1 VKKEISMKIIG
12 LTGSIA
18 SGKTTLLKIF
28 SKLGYPTI
36 SADEV
41 YHTLLKRNK
50 KLQKKLIDA
59 FGYEIIDKNKN
70 ISTKKI
76 AKALTKSEKN
86 LELLEKI
93 THPFILKEIF
103 NKVKYFKKMKYKI
116 CVVDIPLLFE
126 KKLQDKFDYIITV
139 YCSKKIQNEH
149 LKKRNVNKKLLKL
162 LLARQMSIKQKI
174 KMSNFVINNNN
185 LKMSQL
191 TKEVL
196 KIIDCIS

>member
-1 VKKEISMKIIG
+1 MKLVGI
-12 LTGSIA
+12 TGSIA
-18 SGKTTLLKIF
+18 TGKTTLLKIF

-41 YHTLLKRNK
+41 YHKLLKKNK
-50 KLQKKLIDA
+50 KLQKKLINT
-59 FGYEIIDKNKN
+59 FGYEIIDENKN

-76 AKALTKSEKN
+76 SKVLTKSAKN
-86 LELLEKI
+86 LKLLEKI
-93 THPFILKEIF
+93 THPFVLKEVF

-126 KKLQDKFDYIITV
+126 KKLKDKFDYVITV
-139 YCSKKIQNEH
+139 YCSKKIQNER
-149 LKKRNVNKKLLKL
+149 LKKRNIDQKLLRL
-162 LLARQMSIKQKI
+162 LLSRQIDIKQKI
-174 KMSNFVINNNN
+174 KMSDFIIKNNN